1 MSAFF
6 LNESMLIKACILSAQ
21 TVKRRLHIP
30 IDQCYKKTN
39 FVFAFRFGFFFL
51 ALKITKSQSLGS
63 CSFVN
68 IYSYLYHYNRRKGM
82 SGLFKC
88 QLTKRFFHSVLCC
101 CVETLKKRPLSVIPR
116 LSHGTTST
124 CTCEN
129 SLVIVWTQI
138 TLRGSHCQL
147 CTKWES
153 KGAAVLRVV
162 IFYFFPLGSQT
173 DMYVG

>member
-1 MSAFF
+1 
-6 LNESMLIKACILSAQ
+6 MLIKACILSAQ

-51 ALKITKSQSLGS
+51 AFKITKSQSLGS

-88 QLTKRFFHSVLCC
+88 QLTKRFLHSVLCC
-101 CVETLKKRPLSVIPR
+101 CVETFKKRPLSVIPR
-116 LSHGTTST
+116 LSHGTTCNYMYLWEFSCNCVNTNYTPWVTLST
-124 CTCEN
+124 VYKMRIKRCSC
-129 SLVIVWTQI
+129 
-138 TLRGSHCQL
+138 
-147 CTKWES
+147 
-153 KGAAVLRVV
+153 
-162 IFYFFPLGSQT
+162 F
-173 DMYVG
+173 

>member
-1 MSAFF
+1 
-6 LNESMLIKACILSAQ
+6 MLIKACILSAQ

-68 IYSYLYHYNRRKGM
+68 IYSYISHYNRRKGM
-82 SGLFKC
+82 PGLFKC
-88 QLTKRFFHSVLCC
+88 QLTKRFLHSVLCC
-101 CVETLKKRPLSVIPR
+101 CVETFKKRPLRVIPR

>member
-1 MSAFF
+1 MHKQS
-6 LNESMLIKACILSAQ
+6 NDGCISPLINAIKRQISFSLS
-21 TVKRRLHIP
+21 VS
-30 IDQCYKKTN
+30 
-39 FVFAFRFGFFFL
+39 VFFL
-51 ALKITKSQSLGS
+51 AFKITKSQSLGS

-88 QLTKRFFHSVLCC
+88 QLTKRFLHSVLCC

-116 LSHGTTST
+116 LSHGTTCNYMYLWEFSCNCVNTNYTPWVTLST
-124 CTCEN
+124 VYKMRIKRCSCF
-129 SLVIVWTQI
+129 
-138 TLRGSHCQL
+138 
-147 CTKWES
+147 
-153 KGAAVLRVV
+153 RVV

>member
-68 IYSYLYHYNRRKGM
+68 IYSYISHYNRRKGM
-82 SGLFKC
+82 PGLFKC
-88 QLTKRFFHSVLCC
+88 QLTKRFLHSVLCC
-101 CVETLKKRPLSVIPR
+101 CVETFKKRPLSVIPR

-138 TLRGSHCQL
+138 TLRESHCQL

>member
-1 MSAFF
+1 
-6 LNESMLIKACILSAQ
+6 MLIKACILSAQ

-30 IDQCYKKTN
+30 IDQCYKKTS
-39 FVFAFRFGFFFL
+39 FGFFL
-51 ALKITKSQSLGS
+51 AFKITKSQSLGS

-88 QLTKRFFHSVLCC
+88 QLTKRFLHSVLCC
-101 CVETLKKRPLSVIPR
+101 CCDPWVSY
-116 LSHGTTST
+116 HGSLMELHATT